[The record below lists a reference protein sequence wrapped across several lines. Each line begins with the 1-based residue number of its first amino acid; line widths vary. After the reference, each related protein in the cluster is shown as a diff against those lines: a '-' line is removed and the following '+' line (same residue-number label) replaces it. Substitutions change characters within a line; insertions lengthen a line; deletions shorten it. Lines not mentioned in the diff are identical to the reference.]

1 MTDTLTPKQIDAMF
15 AAVDDAEL
23 AREERN
29 IRAEHRRRYIVD
41 YLLAAEE
48 SPKNRQA
55 LTDAR
60 KALAAFLVVDGEYP
74 TVEAAADA
82 ITARRVRSMPQPGT
96 DYSKVVPF

>member
-1 MTDTLTPKQIDAMF
+1 MTDTLTPKQLDAMF
-15 AAVDDAEL
+15 AAVDDADL
-23 AREERN
+23 AREDRRL
-29 IRAEHRRRYIVD
+29 RADRRRDLIVD

-48 SPKNRQA
+48 SPKGTKA

-82 ITARRVRSMPQPGT
+82 IAARRVRSMPQPGT

>member
-1 MTDTLTPKQIDAMF
+1 MTDILSPTQLDAMF
-15 AAVDDAEL
+15 TAVEDADL

-29 IRAEHRRRYIVD
+29 LRAEQRRAYIVD

-48 SPKNRQA
+48 SSKS

-60 KALAAFLVVDGEYP
+60 KALAEFLVVDGEFP
-74 TVEAAADA
+74 TVEAADDA
-82 ITARRVRSMPQPGT
+82 IASRRVRSMPQPGT